1 MESRTSRVRVARHL
15 GCIVL
20 AVVSC
25 GEPVGPDARSTTL
38 SPASPTQLAG
48 TVGTPVADPPSVM
61 VRDARGK
68 AVAGVAVTFG
78 VSSGGGTI
86 QTPRVVSDSSGI
98 ASVAVWTLGTAA
110 GRNTIA
116 ATSASGATV
125 LFTADAVAGA
135 PSQLEKVDGDGQ
147 VASPGVAL
155 GAHPQVRVTDAYGN
169 NVAGVTVTFV
179 VEAGGGSVSAPVAV
193 SDAAGIAESGAWVL
207 GPPGVQRMVAR
218 AGQLAS
224 EPFTAR
230 AVAPPFGCAPS
241 DALLTQ
247 ANVQS
252 ELTALS
258 CKGTDGRSLDAYTVV
273 VAGPG
278 AYVFTLTSVEF
289 DTDIELRGAGL
300 VELARNEN
308 GARTTKSEIKALLPQ
323 GTYTLVASSSKL
335 GAGGRYTLAYRP
347 AGSDVE
353 SCEEA
358 YIVRGTTVRGV
369 VYASDCIVSPNEF
382 ADRFRIY
389 LEAGS
394 QVEIRVDDYSYSGP
408 NIRLVSPDGSIAE
421 AGPGGNYLTT
431 LNYQAPVNGYYT
443 VLVGL
448 LNESGTQY
456 EISVR

>member
-1 MESRTSRVRVARHL
+1 MESRTSRVRVACHL

-25 GEPVGPDARSTTL
+25 GEPVGPDARSISL
-38 SPASPTQLAG
+38 SPASPTQLTG
-48 TVGTPVADPPSVM
+48 TAGTPVADPPSVM

-68 AVAGVAVTFG
+68 AVTGVAVTFS
-78 VSSGGGTI
+78 VRSGGGFI
-86 QTPRVVSDSSGI
+86 QTPRVESNSAGL
-98 ASVAVWTLGTAA
+98 ARVAEWTLGTATGVNA
-110 GRNTIA
+110 IA
-116 ATSASGATV
+116 ATSVSGATV
-125 LFTADAVAGA
+125 VFTADAVAGA
-135 PSQLEKVDGDGQ
+135 PSQLEKVYGDGQ

-169 NVAGVTVTFV
+169 RVAGVTVTFV

-193 SDAAGIAESGAWVL
+193 SDLAGIAKSGAWVL

-230 AVAPPFGCAPS
+230 AVTPPFGCAPS

-247 ANVQS
+247 ANVQF

-258 CKGTDGRSLDAYTVV
+258 CKGTDGRSLDPYTVV
-273 VAGPG
+273 VTKPG
-278 AYVFTLTSVEF
+278 AYVFTLTSAEF
-289 DTDIELRGAGL
+289 DTDLELRGAGL
-300 VELARNEN
+300 VELARNDY
-308 GARTTKSEIKALLPQ
+308 GRPTTKSEIKVLLPQ
-323 GTYTLVASSSKL
+323 GTYTLVVSSSKL
-335 GAGGRYTLAYRP
+335 GAGVRYNLAYRL
-347 AGSDVE
+347 ASSDVE

-358 YIVRGTTVRGV
+358 FIVRGFTTRGV
-369 VYASDCIVSPNEF
+369 VYSSDCIVSPNEF

-394 QVEIRVDDYSYSGP
+394 QVEIRVEDYSYSGP
-408 NIRLVSPDGSIAE
+408 NVRLVSPDGSIAD
-421 AGPGGNYLTT
+421 AGPSGDYLTT
-431 LNYQAPVNGYYT
+431 LGYVAPVNGYYT

-448 LNESGTQY
+448 LNESGVQY
-456 EISVR
+456 EITVR